1 MDSVRAMDEREAIDL
16 VISVVSS
23 SRALDPALLSGS
35 TNFVADLGFDSL
47 DAAELLAALH
57 RKTGRRLPVTDLS
70 QLQTIEQAAKALIA
84 EEVPQ

>member
-1 MDSVRAMDEREAIDL
+1 MDSERAMDEQEATDL
-16 VISVVSS
+16 VISVVST

-35 TNFVADLGFDSL
+35 TNFVEDQGFDSL

>member
-1 MDSVRAMDEREAIDL
+1 MDSERAMDEREAIDL
-16 VISVVSS
+16 VISVVST

-70 QLQTIEQAAKALIA
+70 QLQTVEQAAKALIA